1 MKMEK
6 EKVVL
11 AYSGGLDTSIIVPW
25 LKENY
30 DFEIIACCVNVGQE
44 DDMLEVK
51 AKALMAGASK
61 IYIEDVTDEFVENY
75 VFDAL
80 KANAVYEGKYLMGT
94 AIARPLIAKTLVD
107 VAHKEGAKYIA
118 HGCTGKGNDQ
128 VRIET
133 VIASIDPEIKIIAPW
148 RLWDIKSREDAI
160 DYADARNIKLTVSK
174 EKIYSRDQNLLHIS
188 HEGGHVE
195 DVKQQ
200 PKMEELLMMTKTLKD
215 AKDEPEMVEIDFFKG
230 IPIKLNG
237 KEMSGKEILSA
248 LNKIGGE
255 HGVGVIDLLENRM
268 VGMKSR
274 GVYETPGGTI
284 LWYAHSELERLVLE
298 KEVQHY
304 KEIISKKYAEL
315 IYNGMWYGGLKIAFD
330 AFINETQETVSGKV
344 KVQLYKGNILSA
356 GMESPYAIYNDR
368 LSSFG
373 FSELFDHH
381 DADGFIKLVSLPY
394 KIKAYCLGEEY
405 QKKTFSKKMI
415 K

>member
-1 MKMEK
+1 MKMSK

-11 AYSGGLDTSIIVPW
+11 AYSGGLDTSIIIPW

-44 DDMLEVK
+44 DDMVEVK
-51 AKALMAGASK
+51 KKAILAGASK
-61 IYIEDVTDEFVENY
+61 IYTEDVTDEFVEEF

-80 KANAVYEGKYLMGT
+80 KANAVYEGKYLNGT
-94 AIARPLIAKTLVD
+94 AIARPLIAKTLVE

-133 VIASIDPEIKIIAPW
+133 VIASIDPNIQIIAPW
-148 RLWDIKSREDAI
+148 RIWDIKSREDAI
-160 DYADARNIKLTVSK
+160 DYAEARNIELTVTK

-188 HEGGHVE
+188 HEGGHIE
-195 DVKQQ
+195 DMKQQ

-215 AKDEPEMVEIDFFKG
+215 AKDEPETVEIEFFKG
-230 IPIKLNG
+230 KPIKVNG
-237 KEMSGKEILSA
+237 KELSGKEVLST
-248 LNKIGGE
+248 LNHIGGE

-298 KEVQHY
+298 KDVQHY
-304 KEIISKKYAEL
+304 KAQIANKYAEL
-315 IYNGMWYGGLKIAFD
+315 IYNGMWYGGLKMAFD
-330 AFINETQETVSGKV
+330 GFINQTQETVSGKV

-368 LSSFG
+368 ISSFG

-381 DADGFIKLVSLPY
+381 DAEGYIKLVSLPF
-394 KIKAYCLGEEY
+394 KIKAHCLGEEY
-405 QKKTFSKKMI
+405 QKKTFKSKEV
-415 K
+415 

>member
-1 MKMEK
+1 MEK
-6 EKVVL
+6 EKIVL
-11 AYSGGLDTSIIVPW
+11 AYSGGLDTSIIIPW

-30 DFEIIACCVNVGQE
+30 DFDIIACCVNVGQE
-44 DDMLEVK
+44 DDMAEVREK
-51 AKALMAGASK
+51 AIAAGAVK
-61 IYIEDVTDEFVENY
+61 VYTEDVTDDFVDNY
-75 VFDAL
+75 VFAAL
-80 KANAVYEGKYLMGT
+80 KANAVYEGKYLLGT
-94 AIARPLIAKTLVD
+94 AIARPLIAKTLVE

-133 VIASIDPEIKIIAPW
+133 VIASIDPTIKIIAPW
-148 RLWDIKSREDAI
+148 RIWDIKSREDAI
-160 DYADARNIKLTVSK
+160 QYAEERNIKLTVTR
-174 EKIYSRDQNLLHIS
+174 EKIYSRDHNLLHIS

-195 DVKQQ
+195 DPKNQ
-200 PKMEELLMMTKTLKD
+200 PRMEELLLMTKTLQE
-215 AKDEPEMVEIDFFKG
+215 AKDEPEIVEIEFFKG
-230 IPIKLNG
+230 KPIKLNG
-237 KEMSGKEILSA
+237 KEMTGKEILA
-248 LNKIGGE
+248 ELNKIGGE

-298 KEVQHY
+298 KDVQHY
-304 KEIISKKYAEL
+304 KELISKKYAEL
-315 IYNGMWYGGLKIAFD
+315 IYNGMWFGGLKIAFD

-356 GMESPYAIYNDR
+356 GMTSPYAIYNDEI
-368 LSSFG
+368 SSFG

-381 DADGFIKLVSLPY
+381 DAEGFIKLVSLPY
-394 KIKAYCLGEEY
+394 KIKAHCLGDDY
-405 QKKTFSKKMI
+405 KRKNKMI